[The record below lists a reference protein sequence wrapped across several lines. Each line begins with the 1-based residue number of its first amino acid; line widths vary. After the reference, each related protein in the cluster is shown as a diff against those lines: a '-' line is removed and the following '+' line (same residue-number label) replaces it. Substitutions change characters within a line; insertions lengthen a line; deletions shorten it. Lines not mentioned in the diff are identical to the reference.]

1 MDGAALRPNGP
12 HLRGLRAR
20 GNIPRMMDMEPL
32 KHLRADCKFMLA
44 GDVVFIPNKT
54 YTAGEKG
61 ENYTQCPYCWPK
73 TEAPVVVPLLNNP
86 ME

>member
-1 MDGAALRPNGP
+1 MTPP
-12 HLRGLRAR
+12 
-20 GNIPRMMDMEPL
+20 M
-32 KHLRADCKFMLA
+32 KHLRADCPVMLA

-61 ENYTQCPYCWPK
+61 ENYKECPVCWPK
-73 TEAPVVVPLLNNP
+73 IEAPVVVPLLNNP

>member
-1 MDGAALRPNGP
+1 MMGP
-12 HLRGLRAR
+12 
-20 GNIPRMMDMEPL
+20 M
-32 KHLRADCKFMLA
+32 KHLRADCPVMLA

-54 YTAGEKG
+54 YTTGEKG
-61 ENYTQCPYCWPK
+61 ENYKECPYCWPK